1 MHEYI
6 LEVKNLEVQYPKNGF
21 HLNPVNFVVP
31 KGKVVGLIG
40 ENGSGKTTLLHAI
53 LNLRK
58 KTAGSVKLCNKE
70 FKLDDTTIKER
81 IGVSFDDVVLPGM
94 STANRISNLYSD
106 LYELWDDKYFKE
118 TLANFDIGARK
129 FILEYSKGMQKLF
142 SIILSISHQPEL
154 LMLDEPTSSLDPV
167 RRVEVLDILRS
178 FISDGEKSIL
188 FSSHITTDIE
198 QIADYVLYIH
208 KGKLIFFEPIEKLKT
223 DYVVVSCSAAL
234 FEKIFKHSADVLAVQ
249 KDSSEWTVLLQS
261 KQLTDNLP
269 ANVSVETPTLEQI
282 MNIVARG
289 EMSC

>member
-1 MHEYI
+1 MYENT

-40 ENGSGKTTLLHAI
+40 ENGSGKTTLMHAI

-58 KTAGSVKLCNKE
+58 KTAGSVKLFNKE
-70 FKLDDTTIKER
+70 FKLDDTNVKER
-81 IGVSFDDVVLPGM
+81 IGVSFDDVVLSGVT
-94 STANRISNLYSD
+94 TANRVSKLHHD
-106 LYELWDDKYFKE
+106 LYPTWDDTYFKN
-118 TLANFDIGARK
+118 TLARFDIGPRK
-129 FILEYSKGMQKLF
+129 YIMDYSKGMQKLF
-142 SIILSISHQPEL
+142 SIILSMSHQPEL

-208 KGKLIFFEPIEKLKT
+208 KGKMIFLEPIEKLKT
-223 DYVVVSCSAAL
+223 EYVVVRCNPEL
-234 FEKIFKHSADVLAVQ
+234 FEKILKDNEDVLAVQ
-249 KDSSEWTVLLQS
+249 KVVSEYAVLLQS
-261 KQLTDNLP
+261 KALLHKLPNNLT
-269 ANVSVETPTLEQI
+269 VETPTLEQI

-289 EMSC
+289 EVR